1 MARLSQGQQRSKVY
15 DRCKAR
21 GLGYAQAMS
30 ELELLI
36 VVSVCGCVGWLR
48 AWSYPSYSCLL
59 LRHVEP
65 LLPCEEY
72 QAHSGCV
79 EGVRLDYTTTRFVC
93 ITTTL
98 LLDFF
103 PTLIL
108 HYSTILL
115 FALLSYPTSRLLYYA
130 AIRQLY
136 YSYTRLLLYSTSLLL

>member
-1 MARLSQGQQRSKVY
+1 MVRAPTCQNRV
-15 DRCKAR
+15 
-21 GLGYAQAMS
+21 
-30 ELELLI
+30 E
-36 VVSVCGCVGWLR
+36 GCVGWLGR
-48 AWSYPSYSCLL
+48 CRILPIHVWLL
-59 LRHVEP
+59 HHVEP

-136 YSYTRLLLYSTSLLL
+136 YSYTRLLLYSTSLLC